1 MLLRSRSACG
11 WTQAVRSLSHSAR
24 CMASLQPNE
33 TASAIDEAVA
43 EATAALRRRLEAVE
57 KENKRLKLALREAT
71 ATQKQLTED
80 VPQVPAVKKKLEA
93 AQLVAAKEAKKEHNA
108 NDPRLYGG
116 WSQREFYFRLL
127 GCTNQL
133 KVSPKLRQMLT
144 SMPLMDMKWKVDEAP
159 AILIALVLLDRVK
172 DAIYFAS
179 RYRDAAIQ
187 RHFIVLSKRLACP
200 GLALAILAQV
210 SEYHGSGAVDE
221 FFYGCAIAACS
232 HGPKA
237 SIHVTHVLFQ
247 DMQDH
252 GVPINAKTFG
262 SIMCAC
268 ARLDEWKRMTQIWQ
282 LVDSLP
288 EKEAIYTEIL
298 LELGKADLHEATF
311 RAYKHALAEKIVLPE
326 RIHRIAISSSSK
338 ISNRDDAMQQLD
350 AFQDQMASSIE
361 SPALFNA
368 LIAAYANLHPETSFD
383 VFQTMQ
389 DRGIVPDIYTYNS
402 VLLACVRQRDY
413 ARGLEV
419 FQSIADYDIVTNCT
433 MLQLCRQANEIAM
446 AKSVYYNCLNHL
458 GPSTVLYEEFV
469 ETLVENNRM
478 ADAIKVY
485 TKNKDFS
492 SFQRTSKL
500 LNLLLRAT
508 KDDVETAQAIFDDF
522 STRPLPISAVSWN
535 HLMAAYIAA
544 DRLNDADR
552 ILHEMQRRGQA
563 SVFSYQQLMSAFYD
577 KGDFGRC
584 VDVYKQFVGVRF
596 QRLNN
601 AMRAKQLQSFPQT
614 GLRITASRAMYEMK
628 EFAEVV
634 QMAPSFNA
642 PKLHMLTEGC
652 KRELIKQSILAAE
665 QLNDWQTCVQL
676 YTDMVRANCNDI
688 AAYEST
694 VRAVAKAGEFDAALD
709 VDGGSWYRNERHS
722 KGWFN
727 PPKDDDN

>member
-1 MLLRSRSACG
+1 MLLRSRSSCG

-43 EATAALRRRLEAVE
+43 EATAALRRRLENVE

-80 VPQVPAVKKKLEA
+80 VPPVKKKVEA
-93 AQLVAAKEAKKEHNA
+93 ATPVVKEAKKVQNA
-108 NDPRLYGG
+108 NDPQLYGG
-116 WSQREFYFRLL
+116 FSQRQFYFRLL

-133 KVSPKLRQMLT
+133 KVSPTLRQMLT
-144 SMPLMDMKWKVDEAP
+144 NMPLMEMKWNVDEAP
-159 AILIALVLLDRVK
+159 AILVALVLLDRVK
-172 DAIYFAS
+172 DAIYFTS
-179 RYRDAAIQ
+179 RYRDASVQ
-187 RHFIVLSKRLACP
+187 RHFIMLSKRLACP
-200 GLALAILAQV
+200 DLALAILAQV
-210 SEYHGSGAVDE
+210 SEYHGTTVPKHPRIWLTYSSKTCKTMAFPSMPRHLVRS
-221 FFYGCAIAACS
+221 CAPALATTN
-232 HGPKA
+232 G
-237 SIHVTHVLFQ
+237 
-247 DMQDH
+247 
-252 GVPINAKTFG
+252 N
-262 SIMCAC
+262 
-268 ARLDEWKRMTQIWQ
+268 MTQIWQ

-288 EKEAIYTEIL
+288 EKEANYSEIL
-298 LELGKADLHEATF
+298 LELGKANLHEATF

-326 RIHRIAISSSSK
+326 RIHRIAISSSAK

-350 AFQDQMASSIE
+350 AFQDQMTSSIE
-361 SPALFNA
+361 SPELFNA
-368 LIAAYANLHPETSFD
+368 LIAAYANLDPETSFD

-389 DRGIVPDIYTYNS
+389 DRGIVPDIFTYNS
-402 VLLACVRQRDY
+402 VLLACVRQRNYD
-413 ARGLEV
+413 RGLQV
-419 FQSIADYDIVTNCT
+419 FQSMPAKKDIVTNCT

-446 AKSVYYNCLNHL
+446 AKLVYYNCLNHL

-485 TKNKDFS
+485 TKNKDLN
-492 SFQRTSKL
+492 SFLRTSKL
-500 LNLLLRAT
+500 LNLLLRAA
-508 KDDVETAQAIFDDF
+508 KDDVETAQAIFEDF
-522 STRPLPISAVSWN
+522 STRPVPISVVSWN

-544 DRLNDADR
+544 DRLTDADR
-552 ILHEMQRRGQA
+552 ILHEMQRRGLA

-584 VDVYKQFVGVRF
+584 VDMYKQFVGVRF

-601 AMRAKQLQSFPQT
+601 AMRFKQLQSFPQT
-614 GLRITASRAMYEMK
+614 GLRITASRATYEMK
-628 EFAEVV
+628 VFADVV
-634 QMAPSFNA
+634 QMAPSFHA

-676 YTDMVRANCNDI
+676 YTEMVRANCNDI

>member
-43 EATAALRRRLEAVE
+43 EATAALRRRLENVE

-80 VPQVPAVKKKLEA
+80 VPPVKKKVEA
-93 AQLVAAKEAKKEHNA
+93 ATPVVKEAKKVQNA
-108 NDPRLYGG
+108 NDPQLYGG
-116 WSQREFYFRLL
+116 FSQRQFYFRLL

-144 SMPLMDMKWKVDEAP
+144 NMPLMEMKWNVDEAP
-159 AILIALVLLDRVK
+159 AILVALVLLDRVK

-179 RYRDAAIQ
+179 RYRDASVQ

-200 GLALAILAQV
+200 DLALAILAQV

-221 FFYGCAIAACS
+221 FFYGCAIFACS
-232 HGPKA
+232 HGPKTSTHMA
-237 SIHVTHVLFQ
+237 HVLFQ

-252 GVPINAKTFG
+252 GIPISAKTFG

-268 ARLDEWKRMTQIWQ
+268 ARHDEWKRMTQIWQ

-288 EKEAIYTEIL
+288 EKEAIYTESL

-326 RIHRIAISSSSK
+326 RIHRIAISSSAK

-350 AFQDQMASSIE
+350 AFQDQMTSSIE
-361 SPALFNA
+361 SPELFNA
-368 LIAAYANLHPETSFD
+368 LIAAYANLDPETSFD

-389 DRGIVPDIYTYNS
+389 DRDIVPDIYTYNS
-402 VLLACVRQRDY
+402 VLLACVRQRNYD
-413 ARGLEV
+413 RGLQV
-419 FQSIADYDIVTNCT
+419 FQSMPAKKDIVTNCT

-485 TKNKDFS
+485 TKNKDLK
-492 SFQRTSKL
+492 SFLRTSKL
-500 LNLLLRAT
+500 LNLLLRAA
-508 KDDVETAQAIFDDF
+508 KDDVETAQAIFEDF
-522 STRPLPISAVSWN
+522 STRPVPISVVSWN
-535 HLMAAYIAA
+535 HLMAAYMAA
-544 DRLNDADR
+544 DRLTDADR

-601 AMRAKQLQSFPQT
+601 AMRSKQLQSFPQT

-628 EFAEVV
+628 EFADVV
-634 QMAPSFNA
+634 QMAPSFHA